1 MFRTA
6 MLFFLSLL
14 AFAGN
19 SVINRYALLTQHI
32 DPNTFVAVRIVS
44 GAVAMLVIWYTVKV
58 VATSR
63 QAKRQQ
69 PAVTEAI
76 SNVARRGTWWG
87 AFTLA
92 LYAVAFSLAY
102 NQLETG
108 FGALI
113 LFASVQ
119 LSMLA
124 VGWVQGNKLT
134 AKEALG
140 SSLAL
145 LGLIYLV
152 YPTLG
157 VPSSL
162 WACVAMVTAGT
173 AWGLYSLHGRG
184 SASPL
189 TDTTFNFVRATPV
202 VVLLVIW
209 QYGDIVISPQGLV
222 LAVCSGVV
230 TSGLGYA
237 IWYLVL
243 PQLKVST
250 AAIGQLSVP
259 LIAAVGGVVFAREII
274 TQQLVVAALL
284 IVGGMLIVI
293 RKPTKPLK

>member
-6 MLFFLSLL
+6 LLFLLSLL

-44 GAVAMLVIWYTVKV
+44 GAVAMLVIWYVVQV
-58 VATSR
+58 VAKAR
-63 QAKRQQ
+63 HMKQQ
-69 PAVTEAI
+69 QRVDADVITTV
-76 SNVARRGTWWG
+76 NRHGTWWG
-87 AFTLA
+87 AFTLS
-92 LYAVAFSLAY
+92 LYAVAFSFAY
-102 NQLETG
+102 NQLATG

-124 VGWVQGNKLT
+124 VGWLQGNKL
-134 AKEALG
+134 AAREALG
-140 SSLAL
+140 SGLAL
-145 LGLIYLV
+145 VGLIYLV
-152 YPTLG
+152 YPTLSL
-157 VPSSL
+157 PSSL
-162 WACVAMVTAGT
+162 WACLAMVTAGT

-184 SASPL
+184 SISPL

-202 VVLLVIW
+202 AVLLLLW
-209 QYGDIVISPQGLV
+209 QWGDMVISTQGV
-222 LAVCSGVV
+222 ALAVFSGVV

-237 IWYLVL
+237 MWYLVL

-259 LIAAVGGVVFAREII
+259 LIAAVGGVVFASELI
-274 TQQLVVAALL
+274 TQQLVVAAAL

-293 RKPTKPLK
+293 QKSRK

>member
-6 MLFFLSLL
+6 MLFLLSLL

-19 SVINRYALLTQHI
+19 SVINRYALLNQNI

-44 GAVAMLVIWYTVKV
+44 GAVAMLVIWYAVKV
-58 VATSR
+58 ATTSR

-69 PAVTEAI
+69 PAATEMI
-76 SNVARRGTWWG
+76 TKVARRGTWWG

-124 VGWVQGNKLT
+124 VGWLQGNKLT

-145 LGLIYLV
+145 VGLIYLV

-202 VVLLVIW
+202 AALLLIW
-209 QYGDIVISPQGLV
+209 QWGDMVISTQGVV
-222 LAVCSGVV
+222 LAVFSGVV

-259 LIAAVGGVVFAREII
+259 LIAAAGGVLFASELI
-274 TQQLVVAALL
+274 TQQLVVAAAL
-284 IVGGMLIVI
+284 IVGGMLIAI
-293 RKPTKPLK
+293 RKSTK